1 MPSSSRGQQS
11 WPPRRDLDA
20 GARRYLCESHDRV
33 ANATPDHH
41 RVADS
46 RFHLA
51 IAELSG
57 SASLA
62 AAVTDV
68 QMRLNEL
75 LGAIP
80 VLGRNIEHSTAQH
93 EAVLR
98 AILAGNDR
106 RARAVMQEHVDATAA
121 LLRGFLA

>member
-1 MPSSSRGQQS
+1 VGG
-11 WPPRRDLDA
+11 PPRPHA
-20 GARRYLCESHDRV
+20 AAPRRYLCESLEQV
-33 ANATPDHH
+33 ATATPDRH

-46 RFHLA
+46 RLHLA

-75 LGAIP
+75 LGANP
-80 VLGRNIEHSTAQH
+80 ELGRNIEHSNTQH
-93 EAVLR
+93 DAVVR
-98 AILAGNDR
+98 AILAGNER
-106 RARAVMQEHVDATAA
+106 KARTAMQQHVDATAA